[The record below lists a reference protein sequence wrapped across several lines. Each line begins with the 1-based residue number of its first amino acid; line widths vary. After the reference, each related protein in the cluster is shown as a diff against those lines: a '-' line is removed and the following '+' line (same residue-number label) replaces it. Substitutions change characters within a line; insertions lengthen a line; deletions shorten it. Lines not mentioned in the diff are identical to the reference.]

1 MPDQSSDGGREHR
14 PPSVYG
20 AASGS
25 GAKANK
31 AYCAGTHRF
40 RPPAETLEIV
50 APHMAA
56 MGITRVANITGLDRV
71 GLPVVAVYR
80 PNARSVA
87 VSQGKGVDLSAAKA
101 SGVME
106 AIESHHAEH
115 PDLPLRLAPEAEL
128 RADGHAVVDTGRLPR
143 LSVGRYD
150 PYRPILWCDAEDLM
164 AEGAPL
170 LVPFEMVHTNYT
182 RPLPAGSGNF
192 QMSSNG
198 LASGNHAMEAI
209 GHGLCEVIERDA
221 LALWAL
227 RGGTE
232 SDHGRLDLESVDDPT
247 ARDLLDR
254 LEAAGL
260 AVGVWDIT
268 TDVGLPVF
276 VCALADRE
284 TNVMGQVYSSHGSGC
299 HVAREIA
306 LARALTEAAQTRLTY
321 IAGTRDDAHRELFET
336 ARNPDRVAAVWARLV
351 SPATD
356 TRSSYGEVPT
366 YDTPSFEDDV
376 ALIVDRLAAVGIS
389 QAAATLFPSRIDGV
403 TFVRVIVPGLEGL
416 HDAPGYIR
424 GDRAMAMA
432 RHLAEI
438 GEGGGP

>member
-1 MPDQSSDGGREHR
+1 MPGPSREGGGQDRPLLACAVALADGETG
-14 PPSVYG
+14 
-20 AASGS
+20 
-25 GAKANK
+25 NK
-31 AYCAGTHRF
+31 AYRTGTHRF
-40 RPPAETLEIV
+40 RPPAETLGIV
-50 APHMAA
+50 TPHMSA

-87 VSQGKGVDLSAAKA
+87 VSQGKGIDLAAAKA

-115 PDLPLRLAPEAEL
+115 PDLPLRLAQEAEL
-128 RADGHAVVDTGRLPR
+128 RAAGCRVVDTDGLPR

-150 PYRPILWCDAEDLM
+150 SRKPILWCEAEDLM
-164 AEGAPL
+164 ADGAPL

-182 RPLPAGSGNF
+182 RPLPAGSGSF

-198 LASGNHAMEAI
+198 LASGNHVLEAI

-232 SDHGRLDLESVDDPT
+232 SDHGRLDLDSVDDT
-247 ARDLLDR
+247 IARGLLDQ
-254 LEAAGL
+254 LDGAGL

-268 TDVGLPVF
+268 TDIGLPVF

-284 TNVMGQVYSSHGSGC
+284 TNVFGQVYSSHGSGC
-299 HVAREIA
+299 HAAREVA

-321 IAGTRDDAHRELFET
+321 IAGARDDAHRELFET
-336 ARNPDRVAAVWARLV
+336 ARNPDRVAGVRSRLIQAAATPRRRYGAVSTHDAF
-351 SPATD
+351 
-356 TRSSYGEVPT
+356 
-366 YDTPSFEDDV
+366 SFQDDV
-376 ALIVDRLAAVGIS
+376 AWTIERLAAVGVR
-389 QAAATLFPSRIDGV
+389 QVAVVRFPSRIDGIAV
-403 TFVRVIVPGLEGL
+403 VRVIVPGLEGL

-424 GDRAMAMA
+424 GSRAVA
-432 RHLAEI
+432 LAGTLVDSEADI
-438 GEGGGP
+438 GS